1 MFITGRERF
10 TVCYWGCVIWLQLN
24 WWCAQRPWHLKGL
37 VLALAPRCDQNTLQA
52 TFSRSGSISLGCIC
66 STSTVPHSVRRR
78 ARYPPPIALMISTLL
93 IHRASTDA
101 YSTGRQKPDIVE
113 QRIRHEAIAIR
124 MCVVKQSAIAPE
136 SKDHWPCSV
145 DVVAFVDG
153 IHITQHA
160 NFR

>member
-1 MFITGRERF
+1 
-10 TVCYWGCVIWLQLN
+10 
-24 WWCAQRPWHLKGL
+24 
-37 VLALAPRCDQNTLQA
+37 
-52 TFSRSGSISLGCIC
+52 
-66 STSTVPHSVRRR
+66 
-78 ARYPPPIALMISTLL
+78 MISTLL

-160 NFR
+160 NFRQVPAMRDTISIPPKKEIKVKQKNGAQ